1 MTEDFQVESTTE
13 AVADAQTQET
23 VETKA
28 FTQEQLDK
36 IVADRL
42 TRERNKWEKQYEGV
56 DPNRF
61 RELAQEEENRRI
73 EAMKKREEFDTILKE
88 TVSKKD
94 QQLETLRSEIHSIK
108 VEGSLLNEASRNNA
122 INPNQVVQLLRGQ
135 VKLNEAGNVEIVDDQ
150 GQVRY
155 KESGDPFGVQD
166 LVSDFLQS
174 NAHFV
179 NANSSGS
186 GISSK
191 TQPLGDTNIK
201 LEDLDMTNPKHRELY
216 KKYRSQT

>member
-1 MTEDFQVESTTE
+1 MTEDIQVESTTE

-23 VETKA
+23 VETKN

-56 DPNRF
+56 DPNRY

-88 TVSKKD
+88 TVSVKD
-94 QQLETLRSEIHSIK
+94 QQLEKLRSEIHSIK
-108 VEGSLLNEASRNNA
+108 VEGNLLNEASRNKA
-122 INPNQVVQLLRGQ
+122 VNPNQVVQLLRGQ
-135 VKLNEAGNVEIVDDQ
+135 VKLNEAGAVEVVDDR

-155 KESGDPFGVQD
+155 KDSGDPFGVDD

-174 NAHFV
+174 NPHFV
-179 NANSSGS
+179 SANSSGS

-191 TQPLGDTNIK
+191 TQPLGDKSFK
-201 LEDLDMTNPKHRELY
+201 LDDLDMSNPKHRELY
-216 KKYRSQT
+216 KQYRSQT

>member
-1 MTEDFQVESTTE
+1 MTEEFQVESTTE

-28 FTQEQLDK
+28 FTQEQLDR

-42 TRERNKWEKQYEGV
+42 ARERGKWEKQYEGV

-94 QQLETLRSEIHSIK
+94 QQLETLRNEIHSIK
-108 VEGSLLNEASRNNA
+108 VEGNLLNEASRNNA
-122 INPNQVVQLLRGQ
+122 INPTQVVQLLRGQ
-135 VKLNEAGNVEIVDDQ
+135 VNLNEAGNVEIVDDQ

-155 KESGDPFGVQD
+155 KESGDPFGVED

-191 TQPLGDTNIK
+191 TQPLGDTNVK

>member
-135 VKLNEAGNVEIVDDQ
+135 VKLNEAGSVEIVDDQ

-155 KESGDPFGVQD
+155 KESGDPFGVED

>member
-1 MTEDFQVESTTE
+1 MTEAVQVEGTTE
-13 AVADAQTQET
+13 AGVDAQTQAS
-23 VETKA
+23 VETKN

-42 TRERNKWEKQYEGV
+42 ARERSKWEKQFEGV
-56 DPNRF
+56 DPNKY

-73 EAMKKREEFDTILKE
+73 EAMKKREEFDAILKE

-94 QQLETLRSEIHSIK
+94 QQVEALRREIHSVK
-108 VEGSLLNEASRNNA
+108 VEGSLLNEASRNRA
-122 INPNQVVQLLRGQ
+122 VNPNQVVQLLRDK
-135 VKLNEAGNVEIVDDQ
+135 VRLNEVGGVEVVDDR

-155 KESGDPFGVQD
+155 KDSGDPYGVED
-166 LVSDFLQS
+166 LVSEFLQS

-191 TQPLGDTNIK
+191 TQPLGDQRVDVTQ
-201 LEDLDMTNPKHRELY
+201 LDMSNPKHRELY
-216 KKYRSQT
+216 KKYRSQI

>member
-1 MTEDFQVESTTE
+1 MTDEFQVEGTTE
-13 AVADAQTQET
+13 ARADAQTQES
-23 VETKA
+23 VESKN

-42 TRERNKWEKQYEGV
+42 ARERSKWEKQYEGV
-56 DPNRF
+56 DPNKY

-73 EAMKKREEFDTILKE
+73 EAMKKREEFDSILKE

-94 QQLETLRSEIHSIK
+94 QQVEALRNEIHSIK
-108 VEGSLLNEASRNNA
+108 VEGNLLNEASRNSA
-122 INPNQVVQLLRGQ
+122 VNPQQVVQLLRDK
-135 VKLNEAGNVEIVDDQ
+135 VKLNEVGGVEVVDES
-150 GQVRY
+150 GHVRY
-155 KESGDPFGVQD
+155 KESGDPLGVDD
-166 LVSDFLQS
+166 LVSEFLTT
-174 NAHFV
+174 NPHFK

-191 TQPLGDTNIK
+191 TQPLGDQRIDVTQ
-201 LEDLDMTNPKHRELY
+201 LDMSNPKHRELY

>member
-135 VKLNEAGNVEIVDDQ
+135 VKLNEAGSVEIVDDQ

>member
-1 MTEDFQVESTTE
+1 MTEEFQVESTTE

-28 FTQEQLDK
+28 FTQEQLDR

-42 TRERNKWEKQYEGV
+42 ARERGKWEKQYEGV
-56 DPNRF
+56 DPGRY
-61 RELAQEEENRRI
+61 RELAQEDENRRI

-94 QQLETLRSEIHSIK
+94 QQLETLRNEIHSIK
-108 VEGSLLNEASRNNA
+108 VEGNLLNEASRNNA
-122 INPNQVVQLLRGQ
+122 INPTQVVQLLRGQ
-135 VKLNEAGNVEIVDDQ
+135 VNLNEAGNVEIVDDQ

-155 KESGDPFGVQD
+155 KESGDPFGVED

-191 TQPLGDTNIK
+191 TQPLGDTNVK

>member
-42 TRERNKWEKQYEGV
+42 ARERNKWEKQYEGV

-135 VKLNEAGNVEIVDDQ
+135 VKLNEAGSVEIVDDQ

-155 KESGDPFGVQD
+155 KESGDPFGVED